1 MSALIHGCYT
11 TLIWLIVIM
20 VIMVG
25 SIAIYFVLFS
35 VSIFFEREG
44 KHLQDFI
51 VCLGTGKD
59 SKLPLKLLKF

>member
-1 MSALIHGCYT
+1 
-11 TLIWLIVIM
+11 M

-51 VCLGTGKD
+51 VCLGAGKD